1 MKKKVLN
8 LISILIVMLFIG
20 CGSNPKGTELTTQ
33 NVWTEHEIIDY
44 EQNTEIVKDDKLS
57 QQKETSQLESS
68 VTEEN
73 IQDKDI
79 ELYVNILRN
88 YVLEGKN
95 DFTVSFIDLD
105 DNDTR
110 DLVVFFGE
118 SQADG
123 AFLFTIKNEKAV
135 QIVAEGEDS
144 FGQYGGFTYKDKGN
158 IFVSENESVTA
169 NQISDEIVYYEMEEG
184 KAIRKDITKS
194 IMQFDSDESHFYV
207 NDAEVG
213 DAELNNIEEKY
224 GLLKMTTVS
233 YSDGVHVMNGQMDEV
248 YKAYNNK

>member
-1 MKKKVLN
+1 M
-8 LISILIVMLFIG
+8 
-20 CGSNPKGTELTTQ
+20 
-33 NVWTEHEIIDY
+33 
-44 EQNTEIVKDDKLS
+44 
-57 QQKETSQLESS
+57 
-68 VTEEN
+68 
-73 IQDKDI
+73 
-79 ELYVNILRN
+79 
-88 YVLEGKN
+88 EGKN

-105 DNDTR
+105 DDDTR

-144 FGQYGGFTYKDKGN
+144 FGQYGGFTYKDKEN

-169 NQISDEIVYYEMEEG
+169 NQISDEMIYYEMEEG

>member
-33 NVWTEHEIIDY
+33 NLWTEHEIIDY

-105 DNDTR
+105 DDDTR

-158 IFVSENESVTA
+158 IFVSENESVTT
-169 NQISDEIVYYEMEEG
+169 NQISDEIIYYEMEEG
-184 KAIRKDITKS
+184 KQSAKI
-194 IMQFDSDESHFYV
+194 
-207 NDAEVG
+207 
-213 DAELNNIEEKY
+213 
-224 GLLKMTTVS
+224 
-233 YSDGVHVMNGQMDEV
+233 
-248 YKAYNNK
+248 

>member
-8 LISILIVMLFIG
+8 FISILIVMLFIG

-68 VTEEN
+68 VTE
-73 IQDKDI
+73 
-79 ELYVNILRN
+79 
-88 YVLEGKN
+88 GKN

-105 DNDTR
+105 DDDTR

-169 NQISDEIVYYEMEEG
+169 NQISDEMIYYEMEEG

>member
-8 LISILIVMLFIG
+8 FVSILIVMLLTG

-33 NVWTEHEIIDY
+33 NVWTEHESIDY
-44 EQNTEIVKDDKLS
+44 EQNTEIVKDDKSS
-57 QQKETSQLESS
+57 QQKETSQVESS

-79 ELYVNILRN
+79 ELYVNVLRN
-88 YVLEGKN
+88 YVREDKN
-95 DFTVSFIDLD
+95 NFSVSFIDLD
-105 DNDTR
+105 NDDTR
-110 DLVVFFGE
+110 EMVVFFGE
-118 SQADG
+118 NQADG
-123 AFLFTIKNEKAV
+123 AFLFTIKNGKAV
-135 QIVAEGEDS
+135 QIVAEGKDS

-169 NQISDEIVYYEMEEG
+169 NQICDEIIYYEMKEG
-184 KAIRKDITKS
+184 KAICKDITK
-194 IMQFDSDESHFYV
+194 IITQFDSDESLFYV

-213 DAELNNIEEKY
+213 DAEFNNIEEKY
-224 GLLKMTTVS
+224 GLLKMSTVS
-233 YSDGVHVMNGQMDEV
+233 YSDGVHVMNGQMDNV